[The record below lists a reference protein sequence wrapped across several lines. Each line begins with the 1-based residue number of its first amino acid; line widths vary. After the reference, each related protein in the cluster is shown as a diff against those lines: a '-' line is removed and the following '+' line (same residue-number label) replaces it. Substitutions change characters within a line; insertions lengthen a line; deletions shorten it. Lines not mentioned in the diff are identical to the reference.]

1 MPQNRQR
8 FHGHPRVTRSSML
21 YASLG
26 GLNGGISYTIIHDP
40 FRKGKIVPN
49 RLNYNIFG
57 DQDKG
62 AAGMGCRASL
72 PWQRAMALCSDCAY
86 KEIHHSKQ

>member
-26 GLNGGISYTIIHDP
+26 GLNGGSSYTILLISPVFHP
-40 FRKGKIVPN
+40 KTPV
-49 RLNYNIFG
+49 NYNIFDG
-57 DQDKG
+57 
-62 AAGMGCRASL
+62 
-72 PWQRAMALCSDCAY
+72 
-86 KEIHHSKQ
+86 